1 MDKRNNLN
9 NDDKIS
15 ILKRLIDTDIDNKI
29 EISFYARDDNEF
41 KTLMEFCRKQDLHE
55 KHLHQDEIYWVYFHN
70 GYDKGDAISANIQI
84 CIFEP
89 R

>member
-55 KHLHQDEIYWVYFHN
+55 IHKQKDGIYWVYYHD
-70 GYDKGDAISANIQI
+70 GYNEEDFMSANIQI